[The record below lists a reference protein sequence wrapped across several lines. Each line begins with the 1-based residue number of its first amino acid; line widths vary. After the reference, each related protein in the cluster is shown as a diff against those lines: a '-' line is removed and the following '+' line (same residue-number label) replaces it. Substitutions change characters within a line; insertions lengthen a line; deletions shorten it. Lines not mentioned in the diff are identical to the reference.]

1 LGDQAVTKHNQLEQ
15 SLLDVALAARAAARR
30 LAKVSSRVKDDALSL
45 IAENLRARA
54 GDIKQSNF
62 ADIERSKKAGLSSAM
77 IDRLTLTEGR
87 IEAMAGGIEE
97 VIKLPDP
104 VGEVTRM
111 WKRPNGLRIGK
122 ARVPIGVI
130 GFIYESRPNVTVDA
144 AGLCLKSGNAI
155 ILRGGSEAI
164 ESNSI
169 IADIIA
175 ESLGRAGLPEAAVQ
189 LIRTTDRAA
198 VGVMLKLDKYIDL
211 IIPRGGKSLI
221 RLVMEN
227 STIPVIMHYDGIC
240 HTYVDEFADLAM
252 AENICMNA
260 KVQRPGVCNAMET
273 LLVHAAVSEM
283 FLPQVA
289 KSLTSAGVEIR
300 GCERTRKI
308 LPDAVPATEDDWRTE
323 YLDLI
328 LSVKV
333 VESIEEAIDHIA
345 RYGSA
350 HSDAIVT
357 ENYSRAQQFLEEVDS
372 SAVFVNASTRFND
385 GFEFGLGAEIGI
397 STNRLHCRGPMGLE
411 ELTTTKYIVY
421 GNGQVRQ

>member
-1 LGDQAVTKHNQLEQ
+1 MTQQKGLDQ
-15 SLLDVALAARAAARR
+15 SLLDLGLAARSAART
-30 LAKVSSRVKDDALSL
+30 LAKMSSQQKNDALNA

-54 GDIKQSNF
+54 GDIRQSNF
-62 ADIERSKKAGLSSAM
+62 ADVERSKKAGLSSAM
-77 IDRLTLTEGR
+77 IDRLTLTEER
-87 IEAMAGGIEE
+87 IEAMAAGIEE
-97 VIKLPDP
+97 IKRLPDP
-104 VGEVTRM
+104 VGEVIKM

-122 ARVPIGVI
+122 VRVPIGVI

-175 ESLGRAGLPEAAVQ
+175 EALIQAGLPGAAVQ

-198 VGVMLKLDKYIDL
+198 VGVMLKLDRYIDL
-211 IIPRGGKSLI
+211 IIPRGGKPLI
-221 RLVMEN
+221 ELVVEN
-227 STIPVIMHYDGIC
+227 STIPVIMHYEGIC
-240 HTYVDEFADLAM
+240 HTYVDEFADLPM
-252 AENICMNA
+252 AESICMNA
-260 KVQRPGVCNAMET
+260 KAQRPGVCNAMET
-273 LLVHAAVSEM
+273 MLVHTAVSED
-283 FLPQVA
+283 FLPKIAA
-289 KSLTSAGVEIR
+289 KMKAAGVELR
-300 GCERTRKI
+300 GCERTRRI
-308 LPDAVPATEDDWRTE
+308 LPDIVPATEEDWATE
-323 YLDLI
+323 YLDLV

-333 VESIEEAIDHIA
+333 VDSIEEAVDHIA

-350 HSDAIVT
+350 HSDSIVT
-357 ENYSRAQQFLEEVDS
+357 ENYNRAQQFLEEVDS

>member
-1 LGDQAVTKHNQLEQ
+1 MLDLG
-15 SLLDVALAARAAARR
+15 LAARSAARS
-30 LAKVSSRVKDDALSL
+30 LAKMSSQQKNDALSV

-54 GDIKQSNF
+54 GDIRQSNF
-62 ADIERSKKAGLSSAM
+62 ADVERAKKAGLSSAM
-77 IDRLTLTEGR
+77 IDRLTLTESR
-87 IEAMAGGIEE
+87 IEVMAAGIEE
-97 VIKLPDP
+97 IKKLPDP
-104 VGEVTRM
+104 VGEVIKM

-122 ARVPIGVI
+122 VRVPIGVV

-164 ESNSI
+164 ESNSV

-175 ESLGRAGLPEAAVQ
+175 EALAQAGLPEAAVQ

-198 VGVMLKLDKYIDL
+198 VGIMLKLDKYIDL
-211 IIPRGGKSLI
+211 IIPRGGKPLI
-221 RLVMEN
+221 ELVVEN
-227 STIPVIMHYDGIC
+227 STIPVIMHYEGIC

-252 AENICMNA
+252 AESICMNA

-273 LLVHAAVSEM
+273 MLVHAAVSKD
-283 FLPQVA
+283 FLPKIAA
-289 KSLTSAGVEIR
+289 KMQAAGVELR
-300 GCERTRKI
+300 GCEKTRRI
-308 LPDAVPATEDDWRTE
+308 LSDITPATEDDWMTE
-323 YLDLI
+323 YLDLV
-328 LSVKV
+328 LSVKIV
-333 VESIEEAIDHIA
+333 DTIEEAIDHIA

-350 HSDAIVT
+350 HSDSIVT

-421 GNGQVRQ
+421 GSGQVRQ

>member
-1 LGDQAVTKHNQLEQ
+1 MKQDPLEQ
-15 SLLDVALAARAAARR
+15 SVLDTALASRSAARK
-30 LAKVSSRVKDDALSL
+30 LAGLSSQAKNEGLSA
-45 IAENLRARA
+45 IAKNLRARTK
-54 GDIKQSNF
+54 DIQKKNG
-62 ADIERSKKAGLSSAM
+62 ADIERAKQAGLSAAL
-77 IDRLTLTEGR
+77 IDRLTLTESR
-87 IEAMAGGIEE
+87 IEAMAAGVEE
-97 VIKLPDP
+97 VAMLPDP
-104 VGEVTRM
+104 VGEVLRM

-122 ARVPIGVI
+122 VRVPIGVI

-144 AGLCLKSGNAI
+144 AALCIKSGNAI

-169 IADIIA
+169 IADVIA
-175 ESLGRAGLPEAAVQ
+175 EGLGRARLPEAAVQ
-189 LIRTTDRAA
+189 LIRTTDRSA
-198 VGVMLKLDKYIDL
+198 VGIMLKLDRYIDL

-221 RLVMEN
+221 KRVVEN

-252 AENICMNA
+252 ADSICMNA

-273 LLVHAAVSEM
+273 LLVHAAVSEN
-283 FLPQVA
+283 FIPQIVERMRA
-289 KSLTSAGVEIR
+289 AGVEIR
-300 GCERTRKI
+300 GCERTRH
-308 LPDAVPATEDDWRTE
+308 LVPGVIAATEEDWRTE

-333 VESIEEAIDHIA
+333 VNSIEEAIDHIS

>member
-1 LGDQAVTKHNQLEQ
+1 VTEKDRLEKT
-15 SLLDVALAARAAARR
+15 LLDIARRARLAARELARLPSHQKDEALRSIADGLRTQTKTILQRNRTDVEKAKEAGLPAAA
-30 LAKVSSRVKDDALSL
+30 
-45 IAENLRARA
+45 
-54 GDIKQSNF
+54 
-62 ADIERSKKAGLSSAM
+62 M
-77 IDRLTLTEGR
+77 DRLTLTGDR
-87 IEAMAGGIEE
+87 IEAMAAGIEE
-97 VIKLPDP
+97 IANLPDP
-104 VGEVTRM
+104 VGEVTKM

-122 ARVPIGVI
+122 VRVPIGVI

-164 ESNSI
+164 GSNSA
-169 IADIIA
+169 IADA
-175 ESLGRAGLPEAAVQ
+175 VADSLGKAGLPRDGVQ
-189 LIRTTDRAA
+189 LLRTTDRAA
-198 VGVMLKLDKYIDL
+198 VGLLLKLDEHIDL
-211 IIPRGGKSLI
+211 IIPRGGKGLI
-221 RLVMEN
+221 KRVVEE

-240 HTYVDEFADLAM
+240 HTYVDEFADLDM
-252 AENICMNA
+252 AESICMNA

-273 LLVHAAVSEM
+273 MLVHSRVAEE
-283 FLPQVA
+283 FLPKISEKLSA
-289 KSLTSAGVEIR
+289 AGVEVR
-300 GCERTRKI
+300 GCEKTRKI
-308 LPDAVPATEDDWRTE
+308 LSGTVAATEEDWRTE

-333 VESIEEAIDHIA
+333 VDTIDEAIEHIG

-350 HSDAIVT
+350 HSETIVT

-411 ELTTTKYIVY
+411 ELTTTKYIIY
-421 GNGQVRQ
+421 GSGQIRQ

>member
-1 LGDQAVTKHNQLEQ
+1 MTEEDRLEKT
-15 SLLDVALAARAAARR
+15 LLDIARRARLAARELARLPSR
-30 LAKVSSRVKDDALSL
+30 QKDEALRSIADGLRTQIKTILQRNRTDVEKAK
-45 IAENLRARA
+45 E
-54 GDIKQSNF
+54 
-62 ADIERSKKAGLSSAM
+62 AGLPVAAV
-77 IDRLTLTEGR
+77 DRLTLTGDR
-87 IEAMAGGIEE
+87 IEAIAAGIEE
-97 VIKLPDP
+97 IANLPDP
-104 VGEVTRM
+104 VGEVTKM

-122 ARVPIGVI
+122 VRVPIGVI

-164 ESNSI
+164 ESNSA
-169 IADIIA
+169 IADVVA
-175 ESLGRAGLPEAAVQ
+175 DSLGKAGLPRDGVQ
-189 LIRTTDRAA
+189 LLRTTDRAA
-198 VGVMLKLDKYIDL
+198 VGLLLKLDEYIDL
-211 IIPRGGKSLI
+211 IIPRGGKGLI
-221 RLVMEN
+221 KRVVED

-240 HTYVDEFADLAM
+240 HTYVDEFADLDM
-252 AENICMNA
+252 AESICMNA

-273 LLVHAAVSEM
+273 MLVHSRVAEE
-283 FLPQVA
+283 FLPKISEKLSA
-289 KSLTSAGVEIR
+289 AGVEVR
-300 GCERTRKI
+300 GCEKTRKI
-308 LPDAVPATEDDWRTE
+308 LSGTVAATEKDWRTE

-333 VESIEEAIDHIA
+333 VETIDEAIEHIG

-350 HSDAIVT
+350 HSETIVT

-411 ELTTTKYIVY
+411 ELTTTKYIIY
-421 GNGQVRQ
+421 GSGQIRQ

>member
-1 LGDQAVTKHNQLEQ
+1 MKNQIDE
-15 SLLDVALAARAAARR
+15 SLLEIALAAREAARR
-30 LAKVSSRVKDDALSL
+30 LAKLSSQQKNDALSL
-45 IAENLRARA
+45 MAENLRARA
-54 GDIKQSNF
+54 GDIRQKNF
-62 ADIERSKKAGLSSAM
+62 ADIERARQAGLSSAM
-77 IDRLTLTEGR
+77 IDRLTLSESR
-87 IEAMAGGIEE
+87 IEDMAAGIEE

-104 VGEVTRM
+104 VGEVVRM
-111 WKRPNGLRIGK
+111 WKRPNGLRVGK
-122 ARVPIGVI
+122 VRVPIGVI

-144 AGLCLKSGNAI
+144 AALCLKSGNAI

-175 ESLGRAGLPEAAVQ
+175 GSLGGAGAPEAAAQ

-198 VGVMLKLDKYIDL
+198 VGIMLKLDKYIDL

-221 RLVMEN
+221 KLVMEN

-252 AENICMNA
+252 AEKICMNA

-273 LLVHAAVSEM
+273 MLVHSAVSES
-283 FLPQVA
+283 FLPQIVKA
-289 KSLTSAGVEIR
+289 LRTAGVEVR
-300 GCERTRKI
+300 GCEKTQQI
-308 LPDAVPATEDDWRTE
+308 VSDVAPATEEDWATE

-333 VESIEEAIDHIA
+333 VDSINEAISHIT

-357 ENYSRAQQFLEEVDS
+357 ENYTRAQQFLSEVDS

-411 ELTTTKYIVY
+411 ELTTMKYIVY
-421 GNGQVRQ
+421 GSGQVRE